1 MRTYPG
7 GLLVCEHLRVDS
19 VELENEFVHQVCVQS
34 GVSSEEDAVLQQLLV
49 KTVCSEGRN
58 QTKQTFS
65 QCLICSRL
73 DPPLYQVG

>member
-65 QCLICSRL
+65 QGLICSRL
-73 DPPLYQVG
+73 DPPSNQVG